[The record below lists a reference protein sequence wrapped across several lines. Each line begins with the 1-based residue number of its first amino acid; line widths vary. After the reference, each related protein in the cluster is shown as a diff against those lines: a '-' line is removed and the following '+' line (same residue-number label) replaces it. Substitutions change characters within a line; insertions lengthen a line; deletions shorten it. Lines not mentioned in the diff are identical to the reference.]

1 MSACFATCAADG
13 WVVSEKITADAEVM
27 GARLGLRIPIAARPD
42 CATADTYVSAALQPD
57 VEPELFFPSKVASSG
72 EIIFI
77 KADATEDTATTVV
90 AGQTTVEAGFA
101 TFDVPFGRGG
111 GGGSGGNG
119 GNGGSGGG
127 SGGMSDVSLPREA
140 NSARYSSVMVRIVD
154 DISDN
159 IIKRI

>member
-1 MSACFATCAADG
+1 
-13 WVVSEKITADAEVM
+13 M
-27 GARLGLRIPIAARPD
+27 GARFGLRIPIVARPD
-42 CATADTYVSAALQPD
+42 CATADTYVSAVLRPD
-57 VEPELFFPSKVASSG
+57 VEPELFFPFKVASSG

-90 AGQTTVEAGFA
+90 AGRTTVEAGFT

-111 GGGSGGNG
+111 GGGSG

-140 NSARYSSVMVRIVD
+140 NSARYSSVMVGIVD
-154 DISDN
+154 DNSDV
-159 IIKRI
+159 IINRI

>member
-1 MSACFATCAADG
+1 M
-13 WVVSEKITADAEVM
+13 
-27 GARLGLRIPIAARPD
+27 
-42 CATADTYVSAALQPD
+42 
-57 VEPELFFPSKVASSG
+57 FFPFKVAPSG

-101 TFDVPFGRGG
+101 TFDVPFRRGG
-111 GGGSGGNG
+111 GGGGGGGGGDSG

-140 NSARYSSVMVRIVD
+140 NSAQYSSVMVGIVD
-154 DISDN
+154 DISDI